1 MVALKSAIAFS
12 VAILAVLI
20 PLEYSPSMAALS
32 PFAQSCRCAKL
43 RADAPMLS
51 YIRVVRAGVGVG
63 LLWFS
68 ALAPSSSSW
77 ARRDAITLLGWFP
90 PFSLA
95 LFTIVFIVS
104 SLLMPRMWQ
113 LMRTNSTL
121 SFDSRFLL
129 LRAILT

>member
-20 PLEYSPSMAALS
+20 PLEYFPSMAALS
-32 PFAQSCRCAKL
+32 PFAQSCRCVKL
-43 RADAPMLS
+43 RAGAPMLS
-51 YIRVVRAGVGVG
+51 YIRVVRARVGVG

-90 PFSLA
+90 PFFFGPLH
-95 LFTIVFIVS
+95 
-104 SLLMPRMWQ
+104 
-113 LMRTNSTL
+113 NS
-121 SFDSRFLL
+121 FHR
-129 LRAILT
+129 ILTADAQDVATHADKFHLEL